1 VGMYYSAVS
10 KNLIIGFILLPIGV
24 LLTPLLPEFG
34 VPIILLSTRF
44 LQEKYEWAR
53 RLNLWVDAR
62 FNAIKVWFRNRRS
75 K

>member
-1 VGMYYSAVS
+1 MATPKMRRST
-10 KNLIIGFILLPIGV
+10 KLIIGFILLPIGV
-24 LLTPLLPEFG
+24 LVTPLLPELG

-53 RLNLWVDAR
+53 RMNIWVDSKFSSVKAKIRR
-62 FNAIKVWFRNRRS
+62 FRK

>member
-1 VGMYYSAVS
+1 MYYFAMS

-24 LLTPLLPEFG
+24 LITPILPEFG

-44 LQEKYEWAR
+44 LQEKYLWAKK
-53 RLNLWVDAR
+53 LNIWVDAK
-62 FNAIKVWFRNRRS
+62 FAATKAWFRKFRS

>member
-1 VGMYYSAVS
+1 MS
-10 KNLIIGFILLPIGV
+10 KNLIIGFILLPFGV

-53 RLNLWVDAR
+53 RLNVWVDAK
-62 FNAIKVWFRNRRS
+62 FEAAKAWFRRVR
-75 K
+75 KK

>member
-1 VGMYYSAVS
+1 MKVGLVVS
-10 KNLIIGFILLPIGV
+10 RNLVIGFILLPVGV

-53 RLNLWVDAR
+53 RLNLWVDAK
-62 FNAIKVWFRNRRS
+62 FNSVKAWIRGRRS

>member
-1 VGMYYSAVS
+1 MYYFAMS

-24 LLTPLLPEFG
+24 MVTPLLPEFG

-44 LQEKYEWAR
+44 LQEKYTWAR
-53 RLNLWVDAR
+53 KLNIRVDAK
-62 FNAIKVWFRNRRS
+62 FASAKVWFRKFRS

>member
-1 VGMYYSAVS
+1 MSR
-10 KNLIIGFILLPIGV
+10 NLVIGFILLPIG
-24 LLTPLLPEFG
+24 LLVAPLLPEFG

-53 RLNLWVDAR
+53 RLNLWVDVKFRAVK
-62 FNAIKVWFRNRRS
+62 AWFRSRRS